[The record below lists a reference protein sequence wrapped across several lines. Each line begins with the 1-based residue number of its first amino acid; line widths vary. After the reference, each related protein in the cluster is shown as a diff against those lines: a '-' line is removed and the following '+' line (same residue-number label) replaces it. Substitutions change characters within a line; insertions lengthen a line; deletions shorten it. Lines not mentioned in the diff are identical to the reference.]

1 MRIRSHSDLLP
12 TDCVCIL
19 TFADFELRY
28 SITSE
33 SGDGHL
39 RFAPYAFGLRTAPY
53 RGDCDVSC
61 IFGNG
66 FTCHGRN
73 ECPDQRGL
81 YSWPPE
87 AAFGWIVVMAPH
99 RDQLHC
105 ATLPKTPGPGLSA
118 RCLRPGGEKSRV
130 MLYLMRNVIISQE
143 ASHANHHH
151 H

>member
-1 MRIRSHSDLLP
+1 MRRIRSIEGAMNVWKSLRIRSHSDLLP

-87 AAFGWIVVMAPH
+87 GPLGGSSSWRHTVISYIAPRCRRLPVKDCPPAACVPVVKKA
-99 RDQLHC
+99 
-105 ATLPKTPGPGLSA
+105 G
-118 RCLRPGGEKSRV
+118 
-130 MLYLMRNVIISQE
+130 
-143 ASHANHHH
+143 
-151 H
+151 